1 MKRRHRGRFLF
12 GVAFAVLLA
21 DGVAAIWLGQVGA
34 RWPLVA
40 LGAALIAAAF
50 GVAVCYRRW
59 QLALGEVDAARRA
72 LRAEVEALK
81 RALHDSGAGFDGDE
95 R

>member
-1 MKRRHRGRFLF
+1 MKRQRGRFLF
-12 GVAFAVLLA
+12 GVAFVVLLA

-40 LGAALIAAAF
+40 LGAALILAALGVAAF
-50 GVAVCYRRW
+50 YRRW
-59 QLALGEVDAARRA
+59 QVALNEVDVARRA
-72 LRAEVEALK
+72 VRAEVEALK
-81 RALHDSGAGFDGDE
+81 RALHDSGAGADGSE

>member
-1 MKRRHRGRFLF
+1 MKRHRGRFLF
-12 GVAFAVLLA
+12 GVAFVVLLA

-40 LGAALIAAAF
+40 LGAALVLVAF
-50 GVAVCYRRW
+50 GVAVFYRRW
-59 QLALGEVDAARRA
+59 QVALNEVDAARRA

-81 RALHDSGAGFDGDE
+81 RVLHDSGAGLDGDG